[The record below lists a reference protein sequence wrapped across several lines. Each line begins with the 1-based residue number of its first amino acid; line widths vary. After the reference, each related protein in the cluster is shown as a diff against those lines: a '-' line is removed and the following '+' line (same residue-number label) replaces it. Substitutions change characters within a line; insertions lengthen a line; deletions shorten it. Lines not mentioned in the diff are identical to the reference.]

1 MSNAAR
7 VHVTRK
13 VTAYEVSNVLRSRWL
28 IGYALFFGVT
38 TDALLRFGG
47 DPARALLSLMNVV
60 LIVVPLVSLVIGA
73 MYLYDAREFTELLL
87 AQPVSRGALFTGL
100 LMGLVIPLASA
111 FLVGVGIPF
120 AMHGLT
126 DVAQR
131 GTLIALLL
139 TGVALTAVFTATAFV
154 VAVRWDDKVRGLGV
168 AIALWLVC
176 AVLYDGV
183 VLILVMVFADY
194 PLERPMLGL
203 MLANPVDLAR
213 VVLLLQSDASALMG
227 YTGAVFKSFFGGSGG
242 IAIAALVLCAW
253 VALPTAFGARAF
265 RRKDF

>member
-1 MSNAAR
+1 MITTSHAY
-7 VHVTRK
+7 VMRK
-13 VTAYEVSNVLRSRWL
+13 VTRYEISNVLRSRWL
-28 IGYALFFGVT
+28 VAYTLFFGVI

-60 LIVVPLVSLVIGA
+60 LIVVPLVSLVIGT

-87 AQPVSRGALFTGL
+87 AQPVSRRDLFAGL
-100 LMGLVIPLASA
+100 LFGLVVPLAAA
-111 FLVGVGIPF
+111 FLVGISVPF
-120 AMHGLT
+120 ALHGLT
-126 DVAQR
+126 DTAQR
-131 GTLIALLL
+131 GTLIALAL
-139 TGVALTAVFTATAFV
+139 TGTVLTAIFTATAFL
-154 VAVRWDDKVRGLGV
+154 VAVRWEDKVRGLGV

-183 VLILVMVFADY
+183 VLILVMVFSDY
-194 PLERPMLGL
+194 PLERAMLGL

-227 YTGAVFKSFFGGSGG
+227 YTGAVFKSFFGGSEG
-242 IAIAALVLCAW
+242 IAIAAAVLCAW
-253 VALPTAFGARAF
+253 AVLPALLGARAF